1 MDVQFVFLLAGVT
14 LVSFLLGGAYERWHT
29 RKAWVR
35 AEKSSMGQAEED
47 RRAREGRSTN
57 EPLER
62 R

>member
-1 MDVQFVFLLAGVT
+1 MEVSFAFLLAAVT
-14 LVSFLLGGAYERWHT
+14 LASFLLGGAYERWHT

-35 AEKSSMGQAEED
+35 AEKSSMGRAEED
-47 RRAREGRSTN
+47 RRVREGRSTH